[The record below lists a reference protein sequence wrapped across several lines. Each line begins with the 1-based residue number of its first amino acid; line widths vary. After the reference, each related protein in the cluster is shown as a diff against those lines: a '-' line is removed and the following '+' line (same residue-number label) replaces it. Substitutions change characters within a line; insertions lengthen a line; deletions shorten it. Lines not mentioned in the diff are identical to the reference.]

1 MRYLKIQP
9 TSHGCEVYLGLE
21 GKYGKSENDGASD
34 PHSNH
39 DLRDFVMGGD
49 GANHEALCQGED
61 TEEDEV
67 AGGFAAHVTAAGADQ
82 HEQHHKADNHREEE
96 EPLVFS
102 AANKI
107 MLVSMLSN
115 YAIVWVTLFTMR
127 ALLT

>member
-9 TSHGCEVYLGLE
+9 TSHGCEVYLSLE
-21 GKYGKSENDGASD
+21 GEDGKSKNDGAGD

-39 DLRDFVMGGD
+39 DLRDIVNGGD

-107 MLVSMLSN
+107 MLVSMLSI
-115 YAIVWVTLFTMR
+115 YAIN
-127 ALLT
+127 